1 MSVELHGDRMTS
13 KERMGAFAAGKEI
26 DRIPCSLFLGET
38 AAHFIGKTV
47 SEYHHSPAVMAEAE
61 VAVFRMFGQDGVG
74 VGPGLFGIAE
84 AMGTRLNFP
93 EDGIAFVAEPVL
105 QDWSDLDRLEPPDP
119 HRDGRLPL
127 WLEALQSLK
136 EKLGDQVN
144 VGTSVG
150 GPFTIAGSLRGTAQ
164 FLRDLR
170 KSPELAHRLL
180 KLATESA
187 LRYID
192 AACDLGI
199 PPGFGDPIA
208 SGTVI
213 STTLFRE
220 FAQPY
225 LKICM
230 DRVIERCGKGTMLH
244 ICGDSSRIW
253 ADMADTG
260 AATLSLDNMNDL
272 AEAKAAVGDRVCLM
286 GNVAPVT
293 TIGKGKPEDVITGAR
308 ACLRKA
314 YDSPKGFIL
323 SPGCQIPIGAP
334 VENIHALMDAAR
346 TYGRWPIDPERL
358 KP

>member
-1 MSVELHGDRMTS
+1 MSIELHGDRMAS
-13 KERMGAFAAGKEI
+13 KERMAAFAAGREI

-38 AAHFIGKTV
+38 AARFIGKTV
-47 SEYHHSPAVMAEAE
+47 SEYHHSPAVMAEVE
-61 VAVFRMFGQDGVG
+61 IFTFRMFGQDGVG
-74 VGPGLFGIAE
+74 VGPGLFGVAE
-84 AMGTRLNFP
+84 AMGTRLSFP
-93 EDGIAFVAEPVL
+93 EDGIAYVAEPAL
-105 QDWSDLDRLEPPDP
+105 KGWSDLDRLKPPDP

-127 WLEALQSLK
+127 WLEALQLLK
-136 EKLGDQVN
+136 EKLGDQVG

-150 GPFTIAGSLRGTAQ
+150 GPFTVAASLRGTSQ

-170 KSPELAHRLL
+170 KNPAMAHHLL
-180 KLATESA
+180 KLATEGT

-192 AACDLGI
+192 MVCDLEI
-199 PPGFGDPIA
+199 YPGFADPIA

-213 STTLFRE
+213 GADQFQE

-225 LKICM
+225 LKICL
-230 DRVIERCGKGTMLH
+230 DRIIERSGNGTMLH

-253 ADMADTG
+253 EGMADTG

-272 AEAKAAVGDRVCLM
+272 AEAKVAVGNRVCLM

-293 TIGKGKPEDVITGAR
+293 TIGKGRPEDVIAEAR
-308 ACLRKA
+308 TCLRKA

-334 VENIHALMDAAR
+334 VENIQALMDAAR